1 MNLRANVHNFILV
14 TVIAVLGLLL
24 LKMLARTGISNAPV
38 IGPLLQTAAAA

>member
-24 LKMLARTGISNAPV
+24 LKMAARTRLSSTPLV
-38 IGPLLQTAAAA
+38 GPILQTAAAA